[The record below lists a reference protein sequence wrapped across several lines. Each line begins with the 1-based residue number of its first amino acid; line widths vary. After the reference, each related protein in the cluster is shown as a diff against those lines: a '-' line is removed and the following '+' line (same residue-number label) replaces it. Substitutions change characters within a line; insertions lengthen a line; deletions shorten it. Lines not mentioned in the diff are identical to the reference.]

1 MPTTCRGGAAPA
13 QAWLQLLLA
22 ALLLLLLAATPPLL
36 VSAQGGFLPF
46 PTGDPP
52 QMGSLQRL
60 PELQCFHP
68 SNRPPAVAS
77 LNGTTLTRGP
87 TTCAAPIVDV
97 GEVIAAKAGTAVDDR
112 STHWLITGDPSVSQ
126 QVRGMAAEPRDG
138 RFARLSWW
146 VRPEFDLDGRS
157 TGDFDAFTG
166 RSATELDKY
175 RGLVISALTLQ
186 RNTDSGEVQRV
197 SGKYEVLTVSSVT
210 RAVCL
215 HADCSDLTA
224 VDTTGR
230 GACSSSESDDTKEDL
245 GVGGED
251 ALSVVTHTTEGGLP
265 LPVSAVQRGF
275 LGLGRAVM
283 VRGGWLPNP
292 KWDLTA
298 TLHSWLDSYPVPVP
312 DKLGGAN
319 STDPSKWALNA
330 SAGASDW
337 LAKVAFVLCKE
348 PVPQYLDKELLCEG
362 IQQADPDVEEVTYDK
377 KKYRQDQSSKK
388 GAFAGWAIV
397 PARGERLSVDNCTTF
412 GASNWSMP
420 APAEPLWLAGTASR
434 EINGASPEERGLAG
448 RLGRCSQPIE
458 KTDTWRLDNYQRNNR
473 YEAVSSVEDVLL
485 KGSYAGVDAPDDAF
499 SRSEAFVTGM
509 LVAITAIGAATFV
522 PDDPK
527 WNSVGDLA
535 RFALTAT
542 VGLSS
547 VASFGL
553 LYWKERKGARW
564 ITSTTHK
571 SLHVAFSNTT
581 ADCRG
586 LPKVC
591 NGTADGLRGTNVLLS
606 ETVAVVTTN
615 GYRPLKILLL
625 GWGAAAL
632 YATIVG
638 AIFFAKMYRG
648 RSKPANDSSSA
659 LEPVSDEVDGGKAK
673 PPATGPPA
681 ADEEAA
687 WLPPPPPHCWAARP
701 EEPPQPT
708 LARRALSSCL
718 PPRSAPPPSVGRPTS
733 RPDRGLFTPLPTPA
747 PALVRSHTDRSAWRS
762 STGSPL
768 LPRTP
773 PPRSP

>member
-1 MPTTCRGGAAPA
+1 MPTTCRGGAAA
-13 QAWLQLLLA
+13 AEAWLQLLLA
-22 ALLLLLLAATPPLL
+22 ALLLLLVAATPPLS
-36 VSAQGGFLPF
+36 VSAQGRFLPF

-52 QMGSLQRL
+52 RMGSLQRL

-68 SNRPPAVAS
+68 SNNPPAVAS
-77 LNGTTLTRGP
+77 LNGTTLKRGP

-112 STHWLITGDPSVSQ
+112 STHWLITGYPSVSQ

-146 VRPEFDLDGRS
+146 VRPEFDSDGRS

-186 RNTDSGEVQRV
+186 RNTVRGEVRRV

-215 HADCSDLTA
+215 HANCSDLTA
-224 VDTTGR
+224 VDTTGQ
-230 GACSSSESDDTKEDL
+230 GACSSSACDNTKEDSH
-245 GVGGED
+245 VRWED
-251 ALSVVTHTTEGGLP
+251 ALSVVTHTKEGGITS
-265 LPVSAVQRGF
+265 PVSAVQRSF

-283 VRGGWLPNP
+283 VRGGWLPSP
-292 KWDLTA
+292 AWDLTA
-298 TLHSWLDSYPVPVP
+298 TLHSRLVSYPVRVP
-312 DKLGGAN
+312 DELGGPDFAR
-319 STDPSKWALNA
+319 SKWALNA
-330 SAGASDW
+330 GTGASDW
-337 LAKVAFVLCKE
+337 LAKVAFVLCKK
-348 PVPQYLDKELLCEG
+348 PVPQYLDEKLLCEG
-362 IQQADPDVEEVTYDK
+362 ILQADPVVKEVTYDK
-377 KKYRQDQSSKK
+377 KPYHQDQSSKK
-388 GAFAGWAIV
+388 GALARWRII
-397 PARGERLSVDNCTTF
+397 PARGERRNVDSCHTF
-412 GASNWSMP
+412 GALNWSMP

-434 EINGASPEERGLAG
+434 EINGASPEEQGLAG
-448 RLGRCSQPIE
+448 RLGRCSHPIE
-458 KTDTWRLDNYQRNNR
+458 KTDIWLLDNYERNNR
-473 YEAVSSVEDVLL
+473 YEAVRSVEDVLL

-522 PDDPK
+522 PDDSK

-571 SLHVAFSNTT
+571 SLHVAFPIITDHCT
-581 ADCRG
+581 G
-586 LPKVC
+586 LPQEC
-591 NGTADGLRGTNVLLS
+591 NGAGNGLRGTNVLLS

-625 GWGAAAL
+625 GCGAAAL

-638 AIFFAKMYRG
+638 AIFLAKMYRG
-648 RSKPANDSSSA
+648 RNKSANDKSSA
-659 LEPVSDEVDGGKAK
+659 SGPVSDEGDGGKAK
-673 PPATGPPA
+673 PSTAGPPA

-687 WLPPPPPHCWAARP
+687 WLSPPPPNCWAARP
-701 EEPPQPT
+701 EETPQPT

-718 PPRSAPPPSVGRPTS
+718 PPRSAPPPSVGRPTP
-733 RPDRGLFTPLPTPA
+733 RPDRGLFTPLPTLA
-747 PALVRSHTDRSAWRS
+747 PALLRSHTDRSAWRS

-773 PPRSP
+773 PPCSS